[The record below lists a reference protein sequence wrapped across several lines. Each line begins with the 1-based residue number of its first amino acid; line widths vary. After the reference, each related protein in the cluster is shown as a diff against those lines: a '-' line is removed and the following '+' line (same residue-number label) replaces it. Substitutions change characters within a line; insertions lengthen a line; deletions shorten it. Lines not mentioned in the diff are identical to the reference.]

1 MHELTLENSYLERL
15 AVVALHERHR
25 PQHRRTQPQ
34 LADVFLNFP
43 LALPMVDAGVPLRSS
58 NGAVYEVLDPSLLI
72 PWGASMKTTGMCHSP
87 LLGGLNSMLTK
98 RLLSTQNL
106 SSMRRD
112 DSNSKWAR

>member
-43 LALPMVDAGVPLRSS
+43 LALPMVDAGVPLCSS
-58 NGAVYEVLDPSLLI
+58 NGAVYEVLDPSLL
-72 PWGASMKTTGMCHSP
+72 
-87 LLGGLNSMLTK
+87 GGLREILPLHHFALRSDRPEVLHTVDAI
-98 RLLSTQNL
+98 RTS
-106 SSMRRD
+106 
-112 DSNSKWAR
+112 